1 MKLEI
6 ARVTVTSIIFK
17 SCFCLNYEMKGKR
30 VSCMVNE
37 NLLNFE
43 LLMLILTLN

>member
-1 MKLEI
+1 
-6 ARVTVTSIIFK
+6 
-17 SCFCLNYEMKGKR
+17 MKGKR

-43 LLMLILTLN
+43 LLMLILTLNWKQQTRNYSVSMSR